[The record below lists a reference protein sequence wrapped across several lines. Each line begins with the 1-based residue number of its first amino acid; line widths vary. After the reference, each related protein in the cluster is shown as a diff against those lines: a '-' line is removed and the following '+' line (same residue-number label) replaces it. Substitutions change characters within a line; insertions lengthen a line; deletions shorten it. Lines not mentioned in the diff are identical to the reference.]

1 MGSTPQV
8 ERFTITIAEEIL
20 DDLLRRIRATRWPDQ
35 LPGIGWEQG
44 TELGYL
50 RVLLDHWADGFD
62 WRAAERELNG
72 LDHFRT
78 KLDGLGI
85 HFVHQRGV
93 G

>member
-62 WRAAERELNG
+62 
-72 LDHFRT
+72 
-78 KLDGLGI
+78 
-85 HFVHQRGV
+85 
-93 G
+93 